1 MVNIRFQSQQ
11 GESVLNAAL
20 LDKRLAG
27 NFHFACEN
35 LAPIFRYPYE
45 MIGDLIVC
53 PAGFTGLQGGVHASI
68 ISDMQRVRIVPL
80 KGIRKRQ
87 SAMIRAGQM
96 EAARVWTAC
105 RDVHLAARKEHGKW
119 PNRDAL
125 QKATKG
131 RFALHSQ
138 SVQMV
143 THAFLANVDTARQ
156 LRSQGRA
163 EIRYPY
169 KDKTFYPLMWPA
181 QAMHLEDK
189 RIVLPMGR
197 GRPSLILP
205 KPEWLDQPR
214 ACKIVWNGLHNELH
228 ISVAE
233 DTEEAPLLE
242 PTHKHAT
249 VDLGQIHQAAVATN
263 DGDALIVSGRGIRS
277 LKRLHSK
284 QLGEIASKR
293 SRCQKGSRRWRKLG
307 KARSKLTVRHERR
320 VRDLRHK
327 GTRQV
332 VDFCKEREVESVFVG
347 NPDGVRRKNSGRHHN
362 QRMSQWEYGKDIDYL
377 QQKSEQDRIVCFT
390 GDERGTSSRCPV
402 CGHRHKPKG
411 RNWRCKA
418 CGFEGHRDIV
428 GAVNMHQIAYG
439 QVVPFPKR
447 ITYLRPGSLRR
458 SSSPGTGHRPD
469 LSGRRCLAEARNQAP
484 QDVCAGSLE
493 HAHEPCHSA
502 RSLPA
507 LAG

>member
-1 MVNIRFQSQQ
+1 MLFT
-11 GESVLNAAL
+11 AL
-20 LDKRLAG
+20 GNECLAG
-27 NFHFACEN
+27 RIHLARQY

-45 MIGDLIVC
+45 MIGDLVVR
-53 PAGFTGLQGGVHASI
+53 PARFSGLQGIVHGARI
-68 ISDMQRVRIVPL
+68 ADMERVRIVSL
-80 KGIRKRQ
+80 KCLSRRIQSTIRD
-87 SAMIRAGQM
+87 GQM
-96 EAARVWTAC
+96 TAAEVWTAC
-105 RDVHLAARKEHGKW
+105 RDAHLTAREGHQKW
-119 PNRDAL
+119 PNRDTL

-143 THAFLANVDTARQ
+143 THTFLANVDTAKQ
-156 LRSQGRA
+156 LRSQGRT

-169 KDKTFYPLMWPA
+169 KDKRFFPLMWPA
-181 QAMHLEDK
+181 QAMHLEEN

-197 GRPSLILP
+197 GRTSLVLP
-205 KPEWLDQPR
+205 RPDWLTEKA

-228 ISVAE
+228 VTVSDGTEQQTISL
-233 DTEEAPLLE
+233 T
-242 PTHKHAT
+242 TTNKHAT
-249 VDLGQIHQAAVATN
+249 ADLGQIHQAAVATN
-263 DGDALIVSGRGIRS
+263 DGDALVVSGRGIRS

-293 SRCQKGSRRWRKLG
+293 SRCKKGSRRWRKLS
-307 KARSKLTVRHERR
+307 KARAKITLRFERR

-332 VDFCKEREVESVFVG
+332 VDFCKKRGVESLYVG

-418 CGFEGHRDIV
+418 CGFVGHRDIV
-428 GAVNMHQIAYG
+428 GAVNMHPIAYG
-439 QVVPFPKR
+439 QVVQFPQR

-458 SSSPGTGHRPD
+458 SSSPDTGQ
-469 LSGRRCLAEARNQAP
+469 SCLVAARNQAP
-484 QDVCAGSLE
+484 QKAGPLG
-493 HAHEPCHSA
+493 HAHEPCNA
-502 RSLPA
+502 TRSSPA

>member
-1 MVNIRFQSQQ
+1 MVNVRFQRQQ
-11 GESVLNAAL
+11 GEPMPDAAFLNES
-20 LDKRLAG
+20 LAG
-27 NFHFACEN
+27 NFHFAREN
-35 LAPIFRYPYE
+35 LAPILRYPHE
-45 MIGDLIVC
+45 MIGDLVVC
-53 PAGFTGLQGGVHASI
+53 PAGLTDLQGIVHATI
-68 ISDMQRVRIVPL
+68 ISSMERVRIVSL
-80 KGIRKRQ
+80 KSIRNRQ

-96 EAARVWTAC
+96 EAARVWTVC
-105 RDVHLAARKEHGKW
+105 RDAHLAARQERNPW

-143 THAFLANVDTARQ
+143 THAFLANVDTAQQ
-156 LRSQGRA
+156 LRSQGRT

-169 KDKTFYPLMWPA
+169 KDKAFYPLMWPA
-181 QAMHLEDK
+181 QAMRLEEK

-197 GRPSLILP
+197 GRPSLTLP

-214 ACKIVWNGLHNELH
+214 ACKVIWNGLHHELH
-228 ISVAE
+228 ISITE
-233 DTEEAPLLE
+233 DTEEAPLFE
-242 PTHKHAT
+242 PTNRHAT

-277 LKRLHSK
+277 LKRQHSK

-293 SRCQKGSRRWRKLG
+293 SRCTKGSRRWRKLG
-307 KARSKLTVRHERR
+307 RTRAKLTLRQERR

-332 VDFCKEREVESVFVG
+332 VDFCKTHEVESVFVG

-428 GAVNMHQIAYG
+428 GAVNMHPIAYG

-458 SSSPGTGHRPD
+458 SSSPDTGHRPD
-469 LSGRRCLAEARNQAP
+469 SSGRRCLAEARNQAP

-493 HAHEPCHSA
+493 HAHEPCDSV

>member
-1 MVNIRFQSQQ
+1 M
-11 GESVLNAAL
+11 LNAAF
-20 LDKRLAG
+20 LDKCLAG
-27 NFHFACEN
+27 CLYFASKN
-35 LAPIFRYPYE
+35 LASILRYPHE
-45 MIGDLIVC
+45 MVGYLVMC
-53 PAGFTGLQGGVHASI
+53 PTGFPRLQGIVHWARI
-68 ISDMQRVRIVPL
+68 TDMERVRIVSL
-80 KGIRKRQ
+80 KGLSGRSQAIIRE
-87 SAMIRAGQM
+87 GQM
-96 EAARVWTAC
+96 EAARVWTLC
-105 RDVHLAARKEHGKW
+105 RDMHLAARQEHGKW

-143 THAFLANVDTARQ
+143 AHAFLANVDTAQQ
-156 LRSQGRA
+156 LRSQGRT

-181 QAMHLEDK
+181 QAMRLEDR
-189 RIVLPMGR
+189 RIVLPMCR

-205 KPEWLDQPR
+205 KPAWLTEKH

-228 ISVAE
+228 VSIAE
-233 DTEEAPLLE
+233 DDDDQLPLE
-242 PTHKHAT
+242 PTNKHAT

-263 DGDALIVSGRGIRS
+263 EGDALIVSGRGIRS
-277 LKRLHSK
+277 LKRQHSK
-284 QLGEIASKR
+284 QLGELASKR

-307 KARSKLTVRHERR
+307 KTRAKLTLHYERR

-332 VDFCKEREVESVFVG
+332 VDFCKEHEVESVFVG

-362 QRMSQWEYGKDIDYL
+362 QRMSQWEYGKDIHYL

-402 CGHRHKPKG
+402 CGHRHKPRG

-418 CGFEGHRDIV
+418 CGFVGHRDIV
-428 GAVNMHQIAYG
+428 GAINMHPIAYG

-458 SSSPGTGHRPD
+458 SSSPDTGHRLD
-469 LSGRRCLAEARNQAP
+469 SSGRCCLAEARNQAP

-493 HAHEPCHSA
+493 HAHEPCHSV
-502 RSLPA
+502 RSSPA

>member
-1 MVNIRFQSQQ
+1 M
-11 GESVLNAAL
+11 E
-20 LDKRLAG
+20 
-27 NFHFACEN
+27 
-35 LAPIFRYPYE
+35 
-45 MIGDLIVC
+45 
-53 PAGFTGLQGGVHASI
+53 
-68 ISDMQRVRIVPL
+68 RVRIVSL
-80 KGIRKRQ
+80 KGIPPKQ
-87 SAMIRAGQM
+87 QLAIRGGQT
-96 EAARVWTAC
+96 ECARVWTVC
-105 RDVHLAARKEHGKW
+105 RDAHLAARQEHGNW

-125 QKATKG
+125 QKATRG

-138 SVQMV
+138 TVQMV
-143 THAFLANVDTARQ
+143 THAFLANVDTAQQ
-156 LRSQGRA
+156 LRSRGRS

-181 QAMHLEDK
+181 QAMRLEEK
-189 RIVLPMGR
+189 RILLPMGR
-197 GRPSLILP
+197 GRASLVLP
-205 KPEWLDQPR
+205 RPEWLTEKR
-214 ACKIVWNGLHNELH
+214 ACKVVWNGVHNELH
-228 ISVAE
+228 VCVHVDA
-233 DTEEAPLLE
+233 EEAPPE
-242 PTHKHAT
+242 STSKHAT

-263 DGDALIVSGRGIRS
+263 EGDALVVSGRGIRS
-277 LKRLHSK
+277 LKRQHSK
-284 QLGEIASKR
+284 QLGEIQTKR
-293 SRCQKGSRRWRKLG
+293 SRCRKGSRRWRKLG
-307 KARSKLTVRHERR
+307 KARAKRTLRYERR

-332 VDFCKEREVESVFVG
+332 VDFCKERGVESIFVG

-362 QRMSQWEYGKDIDYL
+362 QRMSQWEYGKDIQYL

-428 GAVNMHQIAYG
+428 GAVNMHPIAYG
-439 QVVPFPKR
+439 QVVPFPQR
-447 ITYLRPGSLRR
+447 ITYHRPGNLRR
-458 SSSPGTGHRPD
+458 CSSPDTGHRRD
-469 LSGRRCLAEARNQAP
+469 ASRRRCLAETRNQAP

-493 HAHEPCHSA
+493 HAYEPRHSA

>member
-1 MVNIRFQSQQ
+1 
-11 GESVLNAAL
+11 
-20 LDKRLAG
+20 
-27 NFHFACEN
+27 
-35 LAPIFRYPYE
+35 

-53 PAGFTGLQGGVHASI
+53 PAGLTGLQGIVHATI
-68 ISDMQRVRIVPL
+68 ISFMERVRIVSL
-80 KGIRKRQ
+80 KSIRNRQ

-96 EAARVWTAC
+96 EAGRVWTAC
-105 RDVHLAARKEHGKW
+105 RDTHLDAREKHGKW
-119 PNRDAL
+119 PNRDVL

-131 RFALHSQ
+131 RFSLHSQ

-143 THAFLANVDTARQ
+143 THAFLANVDTAEQ
-156 LRSQGRA
+156 MRSQGRTK
-163 EIRYPY
+163 IRYPY

-181 QAMHLEDK
+181 QAMHMEGK
-189 RIVLPMGR
+189 RIILPMGR
-197 GRPSLILP
+197 GRPSLVLP
-205 KPEWLDQPR
+205 KPEWLTEKR

-228 ISVAE
+228 ISVPETTE
-233 DTEEAPLLE
+233 DIQPLE
-242 PTHKHAT
+242 STIKHAT

-277 LKRLHSK
+277 LKRQHSK

-293 SRCQKGSRRWRKLG
+293 SRCKKGSRRWRKLG
-307 KARSKLTVRHERR
+307 RTRAKLTLRHNRR
-320 VRDLRHK
+320 IRDLRHK
-327 GTRQV
+327 GTRQAV
-332 VDFCKEREVESVFVG
+332 NFCKTHEVESVFVG
-347 NPDGVRRKNSGRHHN
+347 NPDGVRRKNCGRHHN

-428 GAVNMHQIAYG
+428 GAVNMHPIAYG

-447 ITYLRPGSLRR
+447 ITYLRPGRLRR
-458 SSSPGTGHRPD
+458 SSSPDTGHRLD
-469 LSGRRCLAEARNQAP
+469 SSSRCCLAEARNQAP
-484 QDVCAGSLE
+484 QDLCAGSLD
-493 HAHEPCHSA
+493 HAHEPYYA
-502 RSLPA
+502 TRSLPA

>member
-1 MVNIRFQSQQ
+1 MERARIVS
-11 GESVLNAAL
+11 L
-20 LDKRLAG
+20 KRLSGRSQA
-27 NFHFACEN
+27 
-35 LAPIFRYPYE
+35 
-45 MIGDLIVC
+45 
-53 PAGFTGLQGGVHASI
+53 I
-68 ISDMQRVRIVPL
+68 IRD
-80 KGIRKRQ
+80 
-87 SAMIRAGQM
+87 GQM
-96 EAARVWTAC
+96 EAARVWTVC
-105 RDVHLAARKEHGKW
+105 RDAHSAARQEHGKW

-156 LRSQGRA
+156 LRSQGRT

-169 KDKTFYPLMWPA
+169 KDKAFYPLMWPA
-181 QAMHLEDK
+181 QAMHLEDR

-205 KPEWLDQPR
+205 KPEWLTEKR
-214 ACKIVWNGLHNELH
+214 ACTIVWNGLHNELH
-228 ISVAE
+228 VGVAE
-233 DTEEAPLLE
+233 DTERMSLLE
-242 PTHKHAT
+242 ATARHAT

-263 DGDALIVSGRGIRS
+263 EGDGLIVSGRGIRS
-277 LKRLHSK
+277 FKRLHSK

-307 KARSKLTVRHERR
+307 KTRAKLTLRSERK

-327 GTRQV
+327 GTRRV
-332 VDFCKEREVESVFVG
+332 VDFCKNHGIESIFVG
-347 NPDGVRRKNSGRHHN
+347 NPDGVRRKKCGRHHN
-362 QRMSQWEYGKDIDYL
+362 QRMSQWEYGRDIDYL

-411 RNWRCKA
+411 RNWRCQA

-428 GAVNMHQIAYG
+428 GAVNMHPIAYG

-469 LSGRRCLAEARNQAP
+469 PSGRRCLAETRNQAP

-493 HAHEPCHSA
+493 HAYKPCHSA

>member
-1 MVNIRFQSQQ
+1 M
-11 GESVLNAAL
+11 E
-20 LDKRLAG
+20 
-27 NFHFACEN
+27 
-35 LAPIFRYPYE
+35 
-45 MIGDLIVC
+45 
-53 PAGFTGLQGGVHASI
+53 
-68 ISDMQRVRIVPL
+68 RVRIVSL
-80 KGIRKRQ
+80 KGLRKRQ

-96 EAARVWTAC
+96 EAARVWTVC
-105 RDVHLAARKEHGKW
+105 RDVHLTARQEHGKW
-119 PNRDAL
+119 PNREAL

-156 LRSQGRA
+156 LRSQGRT

-169 KDKTFYPLMWPA
+169 KDKSFYPLMWPA
-181 QAMHLEDK
+181 QAMHLEDR

-197 GRPSLILP
+197 GRPSLIVP
-205 KPEWLDQPR
+205 KPAWLTEKR
-214 ACKIVWNGLHNELH
+214 ACTIVWNGLHNELH
-228 ISVAE
+228 VSVAE
-233 DTEEAPLLE
+233 DAERMPLLE
-242 PTHKHAT
+242 TTTRHAT

-263 DGDALIVSGRGIRS
+263 EGDALIVSGRGIRS
-277 LKRLHSK
+277 LKRQHSK
-284 QLGEIASKR
+284 QLAEIASQR
-293 SRCQKGSRRWRKLG
+293 SRCQKGSRRWKKLG
-307 KARSKLTVRHERR
+307 KTRAKLTLRCERR

-327 GTRQV
+327 GTRRV
-332 VDFCKEREVESVFVG
+332 VGFCKNHGIESIFVG
-347 NPDGVRRKNSGRHHN
+347 NPDGVRRKKCGRHHN
-362 QRMSQWEYGKDIDYL
+362 QRMSQWEYGRDIDYL

-411 RNWRCKA
+411 RNWRCQA

-428 GAVNMHQIAYG
+428 GAVNMHPIAYG

-458 SSSPGTGHRPD
+458 SSSPDTGHRPD
-469 LSGRRCLAEARNQAP
+469 SSGRRCLAEARNQAP
-484 QDVCAGSLE
+484 QYPCAGSME
-493 HAHEPCHSA
+493 HAHKPCHPT

>member
-1 MVNIRFQSQQ
+1 MER
-11 GESVLNAAL
+11 A
-20 LDKRLAG
+20 
-27 NFHFACEN
+27 
-35 LAPIFRYPYE
+35 
-45 MIGDLIVC
+45 
-53 PAGFTGLQGGVHASI
+53 
-68 ISDMQRVRIVPL
+68 RIVSL
-80 KGIRKRQ
+80 KSLSGRSQAIIRD
-87 SAMIRAGQM
+87 GQM
-96 EAARVWTAC
+96 EAARVWTVC
-105 RDVHLAARKEHGKW
+105 RDAHSAARQEHGKW

-156 LRSQGRA
+156 LRSQGRT

-169 KDKTFYPLMWPA
+169 KDKAFYPLMWPA
-181 QAMHLEDK
+181 QAMRLEDR

-205 KPEWLDQPR
+205 KPEWITEKR
-214 ACKIVWNGLHNELH
+214 ACTIVWNGMHHELH
-228 ISVAE
+228 VNVAK
-233 DTEEAPLLE
+233 DTERMPLLE
-242 PTHKHAT
+242 TTTHHAT
-249 VDLGQIHQAAVATN
+249 VDLGQIHQAAVVTN
-263 DGDALIVSGRGIRS
+263 TGEAMVVSGRGIRS
-277 LKRLHSK
+277 LKRQHSK

-293 SRCQKGSRRWRKLG
+293 SRCQKGSRRWKKLG
-307 KARSKLTVRHERR
+307 KTRAKLTLRCERR

-327 GTRQV
+327 GTRLV
-332 VDFCKEREVESVFVG
+332 MNFCQERGIEAIFVG

-428 GAVNMHQIAYG
+428 GAVNMHPIAYG

-447 ITYLRPGSLRR
+447 ITYHRPGSLRR
-458 SSSPGTGHRPD
+458 CSRPGTGHRSDP
-469 LSGRRCLAEARNQAP
+469 SVRRCLAETRNQAP

-493 HAHEPCHSA
+493 HAHEPCQSA
-502 RSLPA
+502 RSSLA

>member
-1 MVNIRFQSQQ
+1 M
-11 GESVLNAAL
+11 LNAAF

-27 NFHFACEN
+27 NFHFAREN

-68 ISDMQRVRIVPL
+68 ISAMERVRIVSL

-87 SAMIRAGQM
+87 SAAIRAGQM

-105 RDVHLAARKEHGKW
+105 RDAHLAARQEHGKW

-143 THAFLANVDTARQ
+143 THAFLANVDTAQQ

-189 RIVLPMGR
+189 RMVLPMGR

-263 DGDALIVSGRGIRS
+263 EGDALIVSGRGIRS
-277 LKRLHSK
+277 LKRQHSK

-307 KARSKLTVRHERR
+307 KTRAKLTLRYERR

-332 VDFCKEREVESVFVG
+332 MDFCKEREVESVFVG

-362 QRMSQWEYGKDIDYL
+362 QRMSQWQYGKDIDYL

-411 RNWRCKA
+411 RNWRCKV

-428 GAVNMHQIAYG
+428 GAVNMHPIAYG

-469 LSGRRCLAEARNQAP
+469 PSGRRCLAKARNQAP

>member
-1 MVNIRFQSQQ
+1 MERARIVS
-11 GESVLNAAL
+11 L
-20 LDKRLAG
+20 KRLSGRSQA
-27 NFHFACEN
+27 
-35 LAPIFRYPYE
+35 
-45 MIGDLIVC
+45 
-53 PAGFTGLQGGVHASI
+53 I
-68 ISDMQRVRIVPL
+68 IRD
-80 KGIRKRQ
+80 
-87 SAMIRAGQM
+87 GQM
-96 EAARVWTAC
+96 EAARVWTVC
-105 RDVHLAARKEHGKW
+105 RDAHSAARQEHGKW

-156 LRSQGRA
+156 LRSQGRT

-169 KDKTFYPLMWPA
+169 KDKAFYPLMWPA
-181 QAMHLEDK
+181 QAMHLEDR

-205 KPEWLDQPR
+205 KPEWLTEKR
-214 ACKIVWNGLHNELH
+214 ACTIVWNGLHNELH
-228 ISVAE
+228 VGVAE
-233 DTEEAPLLE
+233 DTERMPLLE
-242 PTHKHAT
+242 ATARHAT

-263 DGDALIVSGRGIRS
+263 EGDGLIVSGRGIRS
-277 LKRLHSK
+277 FKRLHSK

-307 KARSKLTVRHERR
+307 KTRAKLTLRSERK

-327 GTRQV
+327 GTRRV
-332 VDFCKEREVESVFVG
+332 VDFCKNHGIESIFVG
-347 NPDGVRRKNSGRHHN
+347 NPDGVRRKKCGRHHN

-402 CGHRHKPKG
+402 CGHRHKPQG
-411 RNWRCKA
+411 RNWRCKS

-428 GAVNMHQIAYG
+428 GAVNMHPIAYG

-469 LSGRRCLAEARNQAP
+469 PSGRRCLAETRNQAP

-493 HAHEPCHSA
+493 HAYKPCHSA